1 MCTQT
6 DRVIIDVDSG
16 GVGGLT
22 GQYCTSITF
31 KLALKTI
38 DFKEDVMFRIEK
50 RGAFYLTLNKAVSL
64 LDFFKTLLSI
74 DHEKCLS
81 GMFNSFR
88 KQLIEN

>member
-6 DRVIIDVDSG
+6 DRVIIDVDS

-38 DFKEDVMFRIEK
+38 DFKDVMFRIEK
-50 RGAFYLTLNKAVSL
+50 RGVFYLTLNKAMSL
-64 LDFFKTLLSI
+64 LDFF
-74 DHEKCLS
+74 
-81 GMFNSFR
+81 
-88 KQLIEN
+88 